1 MNNPNLSA
9 ALTLADLGIAVFP
22 CNQTKR
28 PQPGVRWKDEASTD
42 HRRIESWW
50 RRWPSSLPAFELGR
64 HQLVAIDC
72 DRHGKDDGVIALESL
87 ARENGDDPREW
98 PTVETPSSGRHVF
111 FRQDGNLTNARGS
124 LPAGI
129 DVRGSGGYVIA
140 EGAELPDGRNYH
152 PLGDGLVTALQ
163 VGAIPDL
170 PQWLAT
176 TLASKATDETRSPEP
191 ITTSRVIEPRAA
203 RPATGGGT
211 SDFFRRVND
220 AALSR
225 LDCWVTVLFP
235 GARHQPGTGAFRI
248 TSRQLGRN
256 LQEDLSIAPV
266 GIVDFGVAD
275 MGDPRAGKRSP
286 IDLVQEYGGA
296 PDARDASRWLCDR
309 LGIDFDELW
318 RETHPAPDIEIRL
331 GPINGIAA
339 PGEAIEDYD
348 DAPEEEGEA
357 HPIDEALTHVDGV
370 LGEVIDFIV
379 ATSRRPNRRLALSAA
394 LPLCATLLGRRMA
407 TPTGAGLQ
415 LYVITTYPT
424 GGGKQHQ
431 LDAIDRLMRAAE
443 LQRHVGPSQ
452 FMSMSALVKHVAN
465 SPLTICA
472 QDEFGALLKRLS
484 HPRASTHEQGIS
496 MVLRSLWGSN
506 FATVRTPAYAST
518 SSVEIAAPCL
528 SLYGP
533 TTPEELYEALRG
545 RDVVNGF
552 LNRFLVIDGGD
563 RVAEVEP
570 RRKLRD
576 VPDSLRDG
584 MMRLYRAGTTG
595 RGNLSGYVCKNT
607 APDPEGLH
615 AMWQDQRAEDI
626 YRDLSS
632 TAQRRIDSD
641 TEAGQFMARVAEI
654 AVRCATIRACGR
666 DPDIPTVIGS
676 DMDWAAALVWQ
687 STERLISDA
696 GRFMVDPLGA
706 AEFERKLLAKVHSA
720 GPRGVRMRELH
731 RAMSRY
737 QRFANDL
744 RNTLDALSRSGMIA
758 VEERKVAGGVSR
770 RVRIA

>member
-1 MNNPNLSA
+1 MDNPNLTA
-9 ALTLADLGIAVFP
+9 AKRLADLGIAVFP

-42 HRRIESWW
+42 PRRIEAWW

-64 HQLVAIDC
+64 HKLVAIDC
-72 DRHGKDDGVIALESL
+72 DRHGKDDGVIALETL
-87 ARENGDDPREW
+87 ARDNGDDPRDW
-98 PTVETPSSGRHVF
+98 PTVETPSTGRHVF
-111 FRQDGNLTNARGS
+111 FRQDGALTNARGT

-163 VGAIPDL
+163 ADAIPDL

-176 TLASKATDETRSPEP
+176 TLASRVVDDARSAE
-191 ITTSRVIEPRAA
+191 IIATSRVPAAAPAHRPETGARERAAFEAALADEVRKVTQAGEGQRNHTLNIAAFSLAQMVASGWGGQSEVDIALTEAALACGLRQPEIRKTIASGFASGSKKPRAA
-203 RPATGGGT
+203 
-211 SDFFRRVND
+211 
-220 AALSR
+220 
-225 LDCWVTVLFP
+225 LD
-235 GARHQPGTGAFRI
+235 
-248 TSRQLGRN
+248 
-256 LQEDLSIAPV
+256 D
-266 GIVDFGVAD
+266 
-275 MGDPRAGKRSP
+275 RAGYADSGP
-286 IDLVQEYGGA
+286 E
-296 PDARDASRWLCDR
+296 
-309 LGIDFDELW
+309 
-318 RETHPAPDIEIRL
+318 IEIRL
-331 GPINGIAA
+331 TKVNGVTIVADT
-339 PGEAIEDYD
+339 GEVVD
-348 DAPEEEGEA
+348 DADDDPEDEEGEA
-357 HPIDEALTHVDGV
+357 PPIDEALTHVDGV

-415 LYVITTYPT
+415 LYVIATYPT

-552 LNRFLVIDGGD
+552 LNRFLVIDGGE

-615 AMWQDQRAEDI
+615 ARWQDQRAEDI

-632 TAQRRIDSD
+632 TAQRRIDAD
-641 TEAGQFMARVAEI
+641 AETGQFMARVAEI

-666 DPDIPTVIGS
+666 DPDIPTVTGD

-687 STERLISDA
+687 STERLIGDA

-731 RAMSRY
+731 RAMQRHF
-737 QRFANDL
+737 RFANDL
-744 RNTLDALSRSGMIA
+744 RNTLDALSRSGVI
-758 VEERKVAGGVSR
+758 VVDERKVAGGVSR
-770 RVRIA
+770 RVMMA